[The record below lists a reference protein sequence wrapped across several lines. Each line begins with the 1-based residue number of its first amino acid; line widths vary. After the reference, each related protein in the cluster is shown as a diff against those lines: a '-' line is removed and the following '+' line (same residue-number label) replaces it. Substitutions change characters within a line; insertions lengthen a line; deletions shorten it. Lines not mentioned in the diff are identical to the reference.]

1 MRRACWTCGLG
12 IESKT
17 HTHTHTHTHGLSRVT
32 TGRGR
37 EGRKKGGK
45 RGRTRRWKKMRN
57 ELSSCVD
64 WHFVLLALNKEEKT
78 QEHKGI
84 HLLLFTS

>member
-1 MRRACWTCGLG
+1 
-12 IESKT
+12 
-17 HTHTHTHTHGLSRVT
+17 
-32 TGRGR
+32 
-37 EGRKKGGK
+37 
-45 RGRTRRWKKMRN
+45 MRN